1 MARNGLRV
9 FLVGGEAA
17 ARTGLRR
24 LLDRLGHVA
33 VGEAACGARAAKEAQ
48 RRQAELLLVDAG
60 GTVSEGIGLLSQLS
74 GTGIACVAV
83 AERFPAALMEA
94 ASAAGALGCLVRPF
108 GEEQLAAAL
117 GLAALRAEE
126 LALLRSETRR
136 LRTAL
141 EERKSIERA
150 KGILM
155 DRFGL
160 HEQEAMR
167 RLQQKSRGQNKKLAA
182 VAREIILAD
191 ERPEALI
198 ADKIRLQYRR

>member
-117 GLAALRAEE
+117 GLAALRAEV
-126 LALLRSETRR
+126 ALLRSETRR

-191 ERPEALI
+191 ERLC
-198 ADKIRLQYRR
+198 L